1 MNKTDHTKD
10 LDRVREELCK
20 REEADE
26 MGDVEEACR
35 PVVLF
40 EQISREDFRTWIE
53 SHQDLDDFRFWDY
66 EPLDAETGRV
76 VLYCFPFATQ
86 TFAVSEVIS
95 EIRSTIVRIG
105 GDEELAET
113 MLTLPSPTLCFGN
126 RLQIADAA
134 LTPRRAVRRDL
145 PNVVAHAAYTESWS
159 HLENKLRS
167 YMIQSTSV
175 QVAIG
180 IKIFGSERQIMV
192 FQRVDENTFYEDEFD
207 LTGKEPGFISIPV
220 RVLYRGGAIPTALV
234 GHESDEIQVDLARL
248 RDVIDAF
255 EDGLCRDLA
264 A

>member
-134 LTPRRAVRRDL
+134 LTPRRA
-145 PNVVAHAAYTESWS
+145 
-159 HLENKLRS
+159 LRS